1 MQTVPSMFAVSVRQ
15 QVGRPL
21 IGRQGSS
28 VFGGAKG
35 RLGWLH
41 FTPYAD
47 E

>member
-1 MQTVPSMFAVSVRQ
+1 MHTVPSMFAVWVRQ
-15 QVGRPL
+15 RLGGPL
-21 IGRQGSS
+21 MARQGLS
-28 VFGGAKG
+28 VFKGAKG